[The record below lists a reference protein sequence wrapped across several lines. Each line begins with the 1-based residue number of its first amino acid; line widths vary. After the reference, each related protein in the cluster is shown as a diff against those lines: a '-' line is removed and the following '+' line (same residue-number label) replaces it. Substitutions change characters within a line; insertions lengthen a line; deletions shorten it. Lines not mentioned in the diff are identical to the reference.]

1 MQAETERVF
10 NAYQKFNEAQM
21 MNQIRVADMQRET
34 EAGVRRIW
42 MGVALVGLIVAGS
55 LIALSSCAH
64 AACLGNP
71 GFEVCSG
78 GGNGYAMDSDGQAV
92 QIAEPQPLGFVSG
105 TTDDGRSYDLLS
117 QGANGLTNYTGT
129 DADGDPVSHT
139 CTALGCD

>member
-1 MQAETERVF
+1 MLR
-10 NAYQKFNEAQM
+10 
-21 MNQIRVADMQRET
+21 RGADWWGIWRGLSALPPPLLASGLVM
-34 EAGVRRIW
+34 RI
-42 MGVALVGLIVAGS
+42 LIVAAS
-55 LIALSSCAH
+55 LIALSAP
-64 AACLGNP
+64 AYAVCLGNP

-92 QIAEPQPLGFVSG
+92 QIAEPQPNGFVSG

-117 QGANGLTNYTGT
+117 QGGNGLTNYTGT